1 MMLRLTAWREW
12 ADQLQLIWLEALE
25 LSAEDITFSY
35 EEAEALRNYLYANEL
50 LIQCKE
56 AAIRVSRSE
65 WKALEQRLLTMD
77 DGTATAEA

>member
-1 MMLRLTAWREW
+1 MRK
-12 ADQLQLIWLEALE
+12 
-25 LSAEDITFSY
+25 SITFSD

-65 WKALEQRLLTMD
+65 WEALERRLLTMD
-77 DGTATAEA
+77 DGTPSADA